1 MITPTDKVSF
11 SEDTLIFDEVSIFF
25 LKKKKPTESKM
36 RIFNQFI

>member
-25 LKKKKPTESKM
+25 FKKEKAN
-36 RIFNQFI
+36 RIKNENI